1 MTTTYPLIDHKHLH
15 PGEAIAGP
23 VEIAWLED
31 EFASTE
37 GIIQAAHLTNGAT
50 IHFDGEFVGVYRREA
65 AEAFGLALLAMDA
78 RQPQLGPVA
87 SSSTVPVRGK
97 LAGSSERRAA

>member
-1 MTTTYPLIDHKHLH
+1 MTATYPLIDEQHLH

-23 VEIAWLED
+23 VEVAWLAE
-31 EFASTE
+31 EMHAE

-65 AEAFGLALLAMDA
+65 AEAFGMSLLAMDA
-78 RQPQLGPVA
+78 RQPQLGPA
-87 SSSTVPVRGK
+87 PLPSTALAQDE
-97 LAGSSERRAA
+97 LAGFSAERKAA

>member
-1 MTTTYPLIDHKHLH
+1 MTAHFPLIDQIHLH

-23 VEIAWLED
+23 VEVAWLEE

-37 GIIQAAHLTNGAT
+37 GIVQAAHLTNGAT

-65 AEAFGLALLAMDA
+65 ADAFGLALLAMDA
-78 RQPQLGPVA
+78 RQPQLRP
-87 SSSTVPVRGK
+87 SPKSSTTEESAK
-97 LAGSSERRAA
+97 LAVSPARKAA